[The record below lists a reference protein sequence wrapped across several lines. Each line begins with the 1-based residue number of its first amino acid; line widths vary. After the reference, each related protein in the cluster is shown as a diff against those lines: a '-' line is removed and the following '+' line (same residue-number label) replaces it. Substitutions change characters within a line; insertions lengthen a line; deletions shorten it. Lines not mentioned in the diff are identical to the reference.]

1 MPFAVRLALSIIFLF
16 ISAKIYG
23 WTPDSVR
30 GVYVSAFERDF
41 NFGPAFKHRIPVISL
56 RGKIGDKISFR
67 PNNNYVA
74 GIRFHV
80 FGLQIQL
87 SKSLEQGTSSLSR
100 YGETNASELS
110 ANYMSHKWFGDLNFF
125 RYQGLW
131 YKHDDE
137 DYRGKPFPSR
147 RDLVMSNRSI
157 SATHLFNSKKF
168 SMRAPYA
175 FNEHQVKSG
184 GSWLIRINALEFSI
198 SGDDQIIE
206 NNQVSGFKDLQDVKF
221 VGFTGFGI
229 SPGYSYNF
237 IYHDFFVNG
246 IFTAGPSHFW
256 IRYKQNDGS
265 VHLENQFNFAT
276 QLGAAIGY
284 NGERYFGGLT
294 WRSSG
299 FKLRREETKISGNQN
314 VFMVTAGFRL
324 HEDGFFNKR
333 IKNIF
338 KSTHAE
344 KKN

>member
-1 MPFAVRLALSIIFLF
+1 MHFAVRLASAILFFFLTTNLYAW
-16 ISAKIYG
+16 S
-23 WTPDSVR
+23 PDSVR
-30 GVYVSAFERDF
+30 GVYVSEFERDF
-41 NFGPAFKHRIPVISL
+41 NLGPAFKYRVPVVSL
-56 RGKIGDKISFR
+56 KGKMGDKISFR
-67 PNNNYVA
+67 PNNKYVA

-80 FGLQIQL
+80 FGIQIQL

-110 ANYMSHKWFGDLNFF
+110 ANYMSHKWFGDLNLF

-131 YKHDDE
+131 YRNSNE
-137 DYRGKPFPSR
+137 DYRDKPFPTR

-206 NNQVSGFKDLQDVKF
+206 NNQVSKFKDLQEVKLAGF
-221 VGFTGFGI
+221 IGVGV

-237 IYHDFFVNG
+237 IYKDFFLNG
-246 IFTAGPSHFW
+246 IFTAGPSHYW
-256 IRYKQNDGS
+256 IRYKEMDGAG
-265 VHLENQFNFAT
+265 HQENQFNFIT
-276 QLGAAIGY
+276 QLGAAAGY
-284 NGERYFGGLT
+284 NGERFFGGIT

-299 FKLRREETKISGNQN
+299 FQLRREETKIYGNQN
-314 VFMVTAGFRL
+314 VFMITAGFRL
-324 HEDGFFNKR
+324 HEDGLFTKR

-338 KSTHAE
+338 PSQHHSK
-344 KKN
+344 